1 MGRSG
6 ELRPPSASGSLPP
19 HTLHMTST
27 EKDFA
32 TRQAEPKAP
41 ALGQADDGVALY
53 VHLPFCAAKCH
64 YCDFFSVPDEGQ
76 DIDGM
81 ISAILEEA
89 RLRAPKKPRTV
100 FIGGGTPSLLSIPQL
115 TRFLNGLDE
124 LVGWR
129 DSAVEVSAE
138 CNPESLDT
146 DKAKALLDLGVPRL
160 SIGFQ
165 TLNDETLKLFGRVH
179 SVDDSFRAFESA
191 RAAGIQHLN
200 LDMIYAVP
208 DQTADDWARDLTRV
222 LALEP
227 EHLSAYNLTFEE
239 DTRFKRWLDQ
249 GKLANS
255 PEEVELEM
263 FHATRE
269 LTSAAG
275 LGAYEI
281 SNHARPGEAC
291 AHNIGYWR
299 NTQYVGIG
307 PGAVSKVGQARA
319 GNPRAIQPYLRR
331 IRAAGHAT
339 DWREDPDAHAR
350 LAETW
355 WLGLRLSEGVNP
367 DDARATAG
375 LPDHEEDPGLAI
387 AQTFVD
393 QGFLETHEV
402 GGAAHYRLTARGLPL
417 ADAVARKFLA

>member
-1 MGRSG
+1 MS
-6 ELRPPSASGSLPP
+6 
-19 HTLHMTST
+19 ST
-27 EKDFA
+27 EESFA
-32 TRQAEPKAP
+32 ARQGKPRAAALDRAE
-41 ALGQADDGVALY
+41 DGVALY

-64 YCDFFSVPDEGQ
+64 YCDFFSVPDDGQ

-81 ISAILEEA
+81 IAAILEEA
-89 RLRAPKKPRTV
+89 RLRAPLRPRTV
-100 FIGGGTPSLLSIPQL
+100 FIGGGTPSLLSIEQL
-115 TRFLNGLDE
+115 TRFLDGLDE

-129 DSAVEVSAE
+129 DSATEVSAE
-138 CNPESLDT
+138 CNPESLDR

-179 SVDDSFRAFESA
+179 SVDDSFRAFEAA
-191 RAAGIQHLN
+191 RAAGIEHLN

-208 DQTADDWARDLTRV
+208 GQTAADWARDLGRV
-222 LALEP
+222 LDLGP

-249 GKLANS
+249 GKLASS

-263 FHATRE
+263 FHTTRE
-269 LTSAAG
+269 LTAAAG
-275 LGAYEI
+275 LAAYEI

-291 AHNIGYWR
+291 AHNVGYWR
-299 NTQYVGIG
+299 NAQYVGIG

-331 IRAAGHAT
+331 MQTAGHAT
-339 DWREDPDAHAR
+339 DWREDPDVHAR

-355 WLGLRLSEGVNP
+355 WLGLRLTEGVNP
-367 DDARATAG
+367 ERARETAG
-375 LPDHEEDPGLAI
+375 LTDAEEDPHLATAHLLI
-387 AQTFVD
+387 D
-393 QGFLETHEV
+393 QGFLETQLRD
-402 GGAAHYRLTARGLPL
+402 GATYYRLTASGLPL
-417 ADAVARKFLA
+417 ADAVARQFLK